1 MALMAREA
9 TRAATSAVGRTA
21 MTRTNMRVGTTDSRM
36 PRHPPTAAMASK
48 RSESMA
54 PRPVRV
60 VPVERLLIRW
70 SFPQV
75 AAGCYCPGPSRR

>member
-1 MALMAREA
+1 MPLMTDHADDA
-9 TRAATSAVGRTA
+9 DLVRTA
-21 MTRTNMRVGTTDSRM
+21 AEGASESELGRDVERL
-36 PRHPPTAAMASK
+36 SK
-48 RSESMA
+48 RWESMA

-60 VPVERLLIRW
+60 VPVERLLIHR